1 MGRPRKQK
9 HDYYEATQ
17 GFYAGDLGVHIAAGT
32 IVDARDPALKGRED
46 LFKPWAG
53 ARVYDGQ
60 GGDETAADE
69 PEPEIEA
76 ATAAPGEKR
85 NR

>member
-1 MGRPRKQK
+1 MGRPRKRQ

-17 GFYAGDLGVHIAAGT
+17 GFYAGDLGVHIAAGQV
-32 IVDARDPALKGRED
+32 VDAKDPALKGRED

-53 ARVYDGQ
+53 ARAYDGQ
-60 GGDETAADE
+60 NEEAADE
-69 PEPEIEA
+69 SEPEIEA

-85 NR
+85 NK

>member
-1 MGRPRKQK
+1 MGRPRKRQF
-9 HDYYEATQ
+9 DYYEATQ
-17 GFYAGDLGVHIAAGT
+17 GFYAGDLGVHIAAGQV
-32 IVDARDPALKGRED
+32 VDAKDPAMKGRED

-60 GGDETAADE
+60 AADE
-69 PEPEIEA
+69 TEPEIEA

-85 NR
+85 NK

>member
-1 MGRPRKQK
+1 MGRPRKK
-9 HDYYEATQ
+9 THDYYEAKE
-17 GFYAGDLGVHIAAGT
+17 GFWAGDLGVGIAAGQV
-32 IVDARDPALKGRED
+32 VDANDPVLKRRED
-46 LFKPWAG
+46 LFRPWKGPRA
-53 ARVYDGQ
+53 YDGQ
-60 GGDETAADE
+60 GKDEE